1 MLFSSFRIDSM
12 CSACVIF
19 EIASL
24 SPKKVFFVDG
34 IIDFEAVFEAERENR
49 EVVAGFFRFSSLKRD
64 LRNC

>member
-24 SPKKVFFVDG
+24 SPKISFIYE

-49 EVVAGFFRFSSLKRD
+49 EVVAG
-64 LRNC
+64 LR